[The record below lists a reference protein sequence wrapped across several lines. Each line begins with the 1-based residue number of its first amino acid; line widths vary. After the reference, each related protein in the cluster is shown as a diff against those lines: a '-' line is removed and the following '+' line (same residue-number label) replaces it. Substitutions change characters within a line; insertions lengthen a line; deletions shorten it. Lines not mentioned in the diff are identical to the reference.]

1 MNNIRRF
8 RYVKPI
14 YKKSVILN
22 NRLINNYLKLYKQSN
37 SGLVNNNKKSYS
49 NLIKYNK
56 PESELVSYNKSESE
70 LVPYNKPESELV
82 PYNKPYL
89 GLILYQLNN
98 NLLNDNLVN
107 NKSNKY
113 LYRYIL
119 FKIAYYIN
127 FVV

>member
-22 NRLINNYLKLYKQSN
+22 NRLINNYLKLYKQTAYA
-37 SGLVNNNKKSYS
+37 LVNNNKKSYS
-49 NLIKYNK
+49 NLVSYSK
-56 PESELVSYNKSESE
+56 PESELVLYTKPKSD
-70 LVPYNKPESELV
+70 LVLYDKSD
-82 PYNKPYL
+82 L

-98 NLLNDNLVN
+98 KLLDI
-107 NKSNKY
+107 KSNKY

-119 FKIAYYIN
+119 FKIAYFIN
-127 FVV
+127 FVL

>member
-22 NRLINNYLKLYKQSN
+22 NRLIINYLKLYKHTDYA
-37 SGLVNNNKKSYS
+37 LVNNNKKSYS
-49 NLIKYNK
+49 NLIKYNDA
-56 PESELVSYNKSESE
+56 SNLVSYNVASGLVLYTKPKSE
-70 LVPYNKPESELV
+70 LVLYDKSD
-82 PYNKPYL
+82 L

-98 NLLNDNLVN
+98 NLFN

-119 FKIAYYIN
+119 FKIAYFIN

>member
-22 NRLINNYLKLYKQSN
+22 NRLIINYLKLYKHTDY
-37 SGLVNNNKKSYS
+37 GLVNNNKKSYS
-49 NLIKYNK
+49 NLIKYNDA
-56 PESELVSYNKSESE
+56 SNLVSYNVASGLVLYTKPKSE
-70 LVPYNKPESELV
+70 LVLYDKSD
-82 PYNKPYL
+82 L

-98 NLLNDNLVN
+98 NLFN

-119 FKIAYYIN
+119 FKIAYFIN

>member
-22 NRLINNYLKLYKQSN
+22 NRLIINYLKSYKQSAYA
-37 SGLVNNNKKSYS
+37 LVNNNKKSYS

-56 PESELVSYNKSESE
+56 PESELV
-70 LVPYNKPESELV
+70 LYNKPESELV
-82 PYNKPYL
+82 PYHKPDL

-98 NLLNDNLVN
+98 NLLDI
-107 NKSNKY
+107 KSNKY
-113 LYRYIL
+113 LNAYIL
-119 FKIAYYIN
+119 FKIAYFIN

>member
-22 NRLINNYLKLYKQSN
+22 NYLLNNHLRFYKQS
-37 SGLVNNNKKSYS
+37 GFALVNNNKKSYS

-56 PESELVSYNKSESE
+56 PESELV
-70 LVPYNKPESELV
+70 LYNKPESELV
-82 PYNKPYL
+82 LYNKPDL

-98 NLLNDNLVN
+98 NLFNNNLFNNNLFNNNLFN

-119 FKIAYYIN
+119 FKIAYFIN

>member
-22 NRLINNYLKLYKQSN
+22 NRLIINYLKLYKQSAYA
-37 SGLVNNNKKSYS
+37 LVNNNKKSYS
-49 NLIKYNK
+49 NLVSYNK
-56 PESELVSYNKSESE
+56 PESELV
-70 LVPYNKPESELV
+70 LYNKPESKLV
-82 PYNKPYL
+82 LYNKPDL

-98 NLLNDNLVN
+98 NLLN
-107 NKSNKY
+107 KY

-119 FKIAYYIN
+119 FKIAYFIN

>member
-22 NRLINNYLKLYKQSN
+22 NYLLNNHLRFYKQS
-37 SGLVNNNKKSYS
+37 GYALVNNNKKSYS
-49 NLIKYNK
+49 NLVSYNK
-56 PESELVSYNKSESE
+56 PESELV
-70 LVPYNKPESELV
+70 LYNKPESKLV
-82 PYNKPYL
+82 LYNKPHL

-98 NLLNDNLVN
+98 NLLNI
-107 NKSNKY
+107 KSNKY

-119 FKIAYYIN
+119 FKIAYFIN
-127 FVV
+127 FVL

>member
-70 LVPYNKPESELV
+70 LVPYNKP
-82 PYNKPYL
+82 YL

-107 NKSNKY
+107 NKYNKY
-113 LYRYIL
+113 LYTYIL
-119 FKIAYYIN
+119 FKIAY

>member
-22 NRLINNYLKLYKQSN
+22 NHLRFYKQS
-37 SGLVNNNKKSYS
+37 GYALVNNNKKSYS
-49 NLIKYNK
+49 NLIKYNDV
-56 PESELVSYNKSESE
+56 SELVS
-70 LVPYNKPESELV
+70 YNKPESELV
-82 PYNKPYL
+82 LYNKPESELVLYNKPDL

-98 NLLNDNLVN
+98 NLFNNNLFN

-119 FKIAYYIN
+119 FKIAYFIN

>member
-22 NRLINNYLKLYKQSN
+22 NLKSYKQSN
-37 SGLVNNNKKSYS
+37 NALVNNKKSYS
-49 NLIKYNK
+49 NLSYNK
-56 PESELVSYNKSESE
+56 PESELVLYNNSKSK
-70 LVPYNKPESELV
+70 LVLYNKPDSNIVL
-82 PYNKPYL
+82 YNKPDL

-98 NLLNDNLVN
+98 NLVDI
-107 NKSNKY
+107 KSNKY

-119 FKIAYYIN
+119 FKIAYFIN
-127 FVV
+127 FVL

>member
-82 PYNKPYL
+82 PYHKPYL

-107 NKSNKY
+107 NKYNKY
-113 LYRYIL
+113 LYTYIL
-119 FKIAYYIN
+119 FKIAY